1 MEQDLSN
8 QIREELQ
15 TWKAP
20 TDLVARTKEAAAR
33 EEARVARHERRKL
46 RHFFSGA
53 AAVAAAA
60 FFVVMI
66 PLAFG
71 QSSGETPTEQSG
83 GTWLRLGTVDGREV
97 YLEEEVS
104 VERVKVLPM
113 DFRQAESEDAIGGVT
128 VQYVR
133 GGNGIW
139 MAAFEDQGDYVV
151 VTARVEDEL
160 EMREIM
166 ETLLSPAE

>member
-1 MEQDLSN
+1 MKQDLHN

-20 TDLVARTKEAAAR
+20 ADLVARTKEAVSR
-33 EEARVARHERRKL
+33 EEAKAFGHERRKL
-46 RHFFSGA
+46 RHFFKGA
-53 AAVAAAA
+53 AVVVAAAI
-60 FFVVMI
+60 FVVI
-66 PLAFG
+66 LPLAFK
-71 QSSGETPTEQSG
+71 QPSEETKTEQS
-83 GTWLRLGTVDGREV
+83 GTWLRLGTADDREI

-113 DFRQAESEDAIGGVT
+113 DFRQAESEDAVGGVT

-166 ETLLSPAE
+166 ETLLSPTE